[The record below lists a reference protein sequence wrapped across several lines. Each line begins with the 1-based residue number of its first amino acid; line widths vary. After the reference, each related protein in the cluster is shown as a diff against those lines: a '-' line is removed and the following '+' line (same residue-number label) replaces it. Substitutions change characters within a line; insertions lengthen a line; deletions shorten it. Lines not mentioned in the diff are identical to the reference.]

1 MKEQAMGDRAI
12 PDYLALLR
20 LDGRGFV
27 VLGTG
32 AGIGGEVCH
41 ALTQAG
47 ARVLCVDLSLE
58 TAQKTAEAVG
68 GEAMAANIADRRDM
82 ETVFAK
88 AEALFGKNFYGVVD
102 VVGVPV
108 PGALADLD
116 DAAYDRQHDLVV
128 RHAWLAISIAGPMLA
143 RNGGGSIVFI
153 GSLGGYEYFPNV
165 GLYCAAK
172 AGLNALARTAAIE
185 YGPSGVRVNV
195 IAPGRVK
202 ASGLLRPNDDVWPV
216 IEAAIPLRRAGE
228 PHDVAAAVLFMA
240 SDMAAYIT
248 GEVTLVD
255 GGIYT
260 VTAMPNP

>member
-1 MKEQAMGDRAI
+1 MSDRVT

-32 AGIGGEVCH
+32 AGIGVEVCH
-41 ALTQAG
+41 ALSQAG
-47 ARVLCVDLSLE
+47 ARLLCVDLSLDA
-58 TAQKTAEAVG
+58 AQKASDTVG
-68 GEAMAANIADRRDM
+68 ATAMAANIADRADM
-82 ETVFAK
+82 EAVFAK
-88 AEALFGKNFYGVVD
+88 ADALFGRDFYGVVD

-108 PGALADLD
+108 PGGLAELD
-116 DAAYDRQHDLVV
+116 DVAYDRQHDLVL
-128 RHAWLAISIAGPMLA
+128 RHAWLTVSIAGPMLA
-143 RNGGGSIVFI
+143 RNGAGSIVFI
-153 GSLGGYEYFPNV
+153 GSLGGYQYFPNV
-165 GLYCAAK
+165 ALYSVAK
-172 AGLNALARTAAIE
+172 AGLNALARTAAAE

-202 ASGLLRPNDDVWPV
+202 ASGVLRPGEDIWPK
-216 IEAAIPLRRAGE
+216 IEAVIPLRRAGQ
-228 PHDVAAAVLFMA
+228 PHDVAATVLFMA
-240 SDMAAYIT
+240 SDMAGYIT